1 MKILIYTG
9 YHNPRLSKQVWLD
22 KGIGGTE
29 YCYIKLAEALYK
41 QGHNVVVSGEV
52 EEGINDG
59 VHYIPLEQL
68 KKHQSPMSY
77 ENEGVLRGY
86 DHYDVV
92 IAGQYIN
99 YYKELKRKKIT
110 YDKVIFWMHNED
122 GWYTWYR
129 GNVMKKRDI
138 KYAFDRID
146 KLVCVSELH
155 ANIMKEK

>member
-1 MKILIYTG
+1 M
-9 YHNPRLSKQVWLD
+9 D

-99 YYKELKRKKIT
+99 YYKR
-110 YDKVIFWMHNED
+110 
-122 GWYTWYR
+122 
-129 GNVMKKRDI
+129 I
-138 KYAFDRID
+138 KTQ
-146 KLVCVSELH
+146 EN
-155 ANIMKEK
+155 NI